1 MTNTSE
7 LEAAIARSGKSKNDL
22 ASKLGLARET
32 LWKKINN
39 MVEFKAGE
47 ILALQQLLHLSSAK
61 RDAIFFDKKGD
72 K

>member
-7 LEAAIARSGKSKNDL
+7 LEAAIARSGKSKNYL

-61 RDAIFFDKKGD
+61 RDSIFFDKKGD

>member
-22 ASKLGLARET
+22 ANKLGLARET

-47 ILALQQLLHLSSAK
+47 ILALQQLLHLSSAE
-61 RDAIFFDKKGD
+61 RDAIFFWQ
-72 K
+72 

>member
-22 ASKLGLARET
+22 ANKLGLARET

-39 MVEFKAGE
+39 IVEFKAGE
-47 ILALQQLLHLSSAK
+47 ILALQQLLHLSSAE
-61 RDAIFFDKKGD
+61 RDAIFFGNKGD

>member
-7 LEAAIARSGKSKNDL
+7 LESAIARSGKSKNDL

-39 MVEFKAGE
+39 MVEFKASE
-47 ILALQQLLHLSSAK
+47 ILALQQLLNLSSAE
-61 RDAIFFDKKGD
+61 RDAIFFDKKSD

>member
-32 LWKKINN
+32 LWMKINN

-47 ILALQQLLHLSSAK
+47 ILALQQLLHLSSAQ
-61 RDAIFFDKKGD
+61 RDTIFFDKKGD

>member
-7 LEAAIARSGKSKNDL
+7 LEAAIARSGKSKKDL
-22 ASKLGLARET
+22 ANKLGLARET

-47 ILALQQLLHLSSAK
+47 ILALQQLLHLSSAE
-61 RDAIFFDKKGD
+61 RDAIFFGNKGD